1 MGSKRFDTCKTHK
14 AALGMTLVFH
24 KCSNMPVE
32 LIVMVT
38 AEAKSYPKPG
48 FSPLNTLT

>member
-1 MGSKRFDTCKTHK
+1 MGSKRLDTCKTHK
-14 AALGMTLVFH
+14 AALGLTLVFH

-32 LIVMVT
+32 LIVIVT
-38 AEAKSYPKPG
+38 AEAESYPKPG